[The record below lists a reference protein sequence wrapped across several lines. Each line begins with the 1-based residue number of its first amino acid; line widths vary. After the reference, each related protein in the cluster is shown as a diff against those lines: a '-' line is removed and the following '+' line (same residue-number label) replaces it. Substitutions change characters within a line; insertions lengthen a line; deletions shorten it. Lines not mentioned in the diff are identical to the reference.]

1 MELVV
6 EPDVYSPSVDNDGNY
21 IDKIPAFNTIKKGL
35 ICPCGSRK
43 DKFYDSHSSFSAHIK
58 TKIHQKWLDGLNT
71 NKINYFVEN
80 EKLTQTIQNQR
91 LIIAQLD
98 KDVQNKLL
106 TIDYLTK
113 QLLYVNTSHQTVGDL
128 LNLD

>member
-43 DKFYDSHSSFSAHIK
+43 DKFYDSHSSFSSHIK
-58 TKIHQKWLDGLNT
+58 SKIHQKWLDGLNT

-80 EKLTQTIQNQR
+80 EKLQQTIQNQR

-98 KDVQNKLL
+98 KDLQNKLL

-113 QLLYVNTSHQTVGDL
+113 QLLQMNTSHQPVIDL
-128 LNLD
+128 INLD

>member
-6 EPDVYSPSVDNDGNY
+6 EPDVYSPSVDNVGNY
-21 IDKIPAFNTIKKGL
+21 IDKIPSFNTIKKGL

-58 TKIHQKWLDGLNT
+58 SKIHQKWLDGLNT

-80 EKLTQTIQNQR
+80 ENSKKTIQSQR
-91 LIIAQLD
+91 LIMAQQD
-98 KDVQNKLL
+98 KDLQNKSL

-113 QLLYVNTSHQTVGDL
+113 QLLKMTTVQPVVDL

>member
-6 EPDVYSPSVDNDGNY
+6 EPDVYSPSVDNVGNY

-43 DKFYDSHSSFSAHIK
+43 DKFYETHISFSAHIK
-58 TKIHQKWLDGLNT
+58 SKIHQKWLDGLNK

-80 EKLTQTIQNQR
+80 EKLTQTIHNQR

-98 KDVQNKLL
+98 KDVQNKSL

-113 QLLYVNTSHQTVGDL
+113 QLLKTTTVQPVVDL

>member
-6 EPDVYSPSVDNDGNY
+6 EPDVYSPSVDNVGNY
-21 IDKIPAFNTIKKGL
+21 IDKIPSFNTIKKGL

-58 TKIHQKWLDGLNT
+58 SKIHQKWLDGLNT

-80 EKLTQTIQNQR
+80 ENSKKSIQSQR
-91 LIIAQLD
+91 LIMAQQD
-98 KDVQNKLL
+98 KDLQNKSL

-113 QLLYVNTSHQTVGDL
+113 QLLKMTTVQPVVDL

>member
-6 EPDVYSPSVDNDGNY
+6 EPDVYSPSVDNVGNY
-21 IDKIPAFNTIKKGL
+21 IDKIPSFNTIKKGL

-58 TKIHQKWLDGLNT
+58 SKIHQKWLDGLNT

-80 EKLTQTIQNQR
+80 ENSKKTIQSQR
-91 LIIAQLD
+91 LIMAQQD
-98 KDVQNKLL
+98 KELQNKSL

-113 QLLYVNTSHQTVGDL
+113 QLLKMTTVQPVVDL

>member
-6 EPDVYSPSVDNDGNY
+6 EPDVYSPSVDNVGNY
-21 IDKIPAFNTIKKGL
+21 IDKIPSFNTIKKGL

-58 TKIHQKWLDGLNT
+58 SKIHQKWLDGLNT

-80 EKLTQTIQNQR
+80 ENSKKTIQSQR
-91 LIIAQLD
+91 LIMAQLD
-98 KDVQNKLL
+98 KDLQNKSL

-113 QLLYVNTSHQTVGDL
+113 QLLKITTVQPVVDL

>member
-1 MELVV
+1 MELIV
-6 EPDVYSPSVDNDGNY
+6 EPDVYSPSVDNNGNY

-80 EKLTQTIQNQR
+80 EKLVQTVQNQR

-113 QLLYVNTSHQTVGDL
+113 QLLQMNTSQQTVIDL
-128 LNLD
+128 INLD